1 MLFLIR
7 DWKNMSTPCHHPW
20 GNENRSALLSI
31 IKQFLKSISG
41 AVFDALSNGR
51 LKIEIGCKLEVS
63 NAVSQNCWS
72 TLINIRFQPLLK
84 QKLVSKVVH
93 FVEHSL
99 RFRMVYY
106 EENFSSSGLRMDC
119 RKKVVEYNFEHDKN
133 IVFRQ
138 VRFLQKQIALR
149 KF

>member
-41 AVFDALSNGR
+41 AVFDALSNGG

-72 TLINIRFQPLLK
+72 ALISTRFQPLLK

-106 EENFSSSGLRMDC
+106 EENFSSSGLRMGC
-119 RKKVVEYNFEHDKN
+119 RKKLSN
-133 IVFRQ
+133 IIFTTKKTS
-138 VRFLQKQIALR
+138 FLEKLGFYRNKQL
-149 KF
+149 